1 MVVCGFSSILFHL
14 RSLISVGMAV
24 TIHQLKVRWVHPRTF
39 CDVFCEKPFCERI
52 RNKFV
57 LFDRFMAVVKPFKY
71 LSFMKNR
78 HFIQM
83 ISFSWM
89 IPIAVESSKTVMLQ
103 PSGFFF
109 KPQEK
114 AAALMMGIIAGIFL
128 LCKGIYLRCIILF
141 SFASGQNSCND
152 HEFIIP
158 ILVLKVCCQPLG
170 LLLLQEG
177 HFKEIKQHIGC
188 VLLTKRILWNAE
200 GNWEQRHQTRA
211 IRTNG
216 KTRIQ
221 R

>member
-1 MVVCGFSSILFHL
+1 
-14 RSLISVGMAV
+14 
-24 TIHQLKVRWVHPRTF
+24 
-39 CDVFCEKPFCERI
+39 
-52 RNKFV
+52 
-57 LFDRFMAVVKPFKY
+57 
-71 LSFMKNR
+71 
-78 HFIQM
+78 
-83 ISFSWM
+83 M
-89 IPIAVESSKTVMLQ
+89 IPIAVESSKTVTLQ

-128 LCKGIYLRCIILF
+128 LCKGIYLRCIILL

-200 GNWEQRHQTRA
+200 GN
-211 IRTNG
+211 
-216 KTRIQ
+216 
-221 R
+221 